1 MAISWPVMSIF
12 AEVVC
17 YLGALIGLA
26 GLYLINR

>member
-1 MAISWPVMSIF
+1 MAMTWPVMNIF

-17 YLGALIGLA
+17 HLDALIGLA